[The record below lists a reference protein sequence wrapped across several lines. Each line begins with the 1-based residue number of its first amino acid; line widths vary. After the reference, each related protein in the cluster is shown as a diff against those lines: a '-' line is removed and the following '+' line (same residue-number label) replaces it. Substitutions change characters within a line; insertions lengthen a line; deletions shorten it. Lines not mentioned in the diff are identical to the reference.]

1 MGHERSLRIAPGGPS
16 WPVELD
22 RIDAPPEALWLA
34 GRTEVLAAEPRV
46 AIVGTRAP
54 TPYGLEQAR
63 RFARELASAGL
74 SIVSGL
80 ARGIDQAAHT
90 GALDAGGSTLAVLG
104 SGVDRPWPAGEVA
117 ERLLED
123 GALLSEFPPGQGP
136 RPHHF
141 PLRNRLIAGLS
152 LGVVVI
158 EAARA
163 SGSLITARWAA
174 DQGRCVLALP
184 GRVDHPMSAGT
195 HRLLREGAALV
206 ESPRDVLEELGL
218 TELAERTCEPAGRA
232 AGRAA
237 SGTRGERGTPPLVLA
252 LRGETLGADELAERL
267 GASIET
273 VLVELVELEI
283 KGAVVRGPGGL
294 YRLPG

>member
-1 MGHERSLRIAPGGPS
+1 
-16 WPVELD
+16 
-22 RIDAPPEALWLA
+22 
-34 GRTEVLAAEPRV
+34 
-46 AIVGTRAP
+46 
-54 TPYGLEQAR
+54 
-63 RFARELASAGL
+63 
-74 SIVSGL
+74 
-80 ARGIDQAAHT
+80 
-90 GALDAGGSTLAVLG
+90 VLG

-117 ERLLED
+117 ERLARE

-152 LGVVVI
+152 LGVLVI

-184 GRVDHPMSAGT
+184 GRVDHPMSAGS

-218 TELAERTCEPAGRA
+218 EELAARAEPACAARGNGSARSGGRGA
-232 AGRAA
+232 
-237 SGTRGERGTPPLVLA
+237 PPLVVA